1 MDKVAVVGFINRIKC
16 FPTFLITVVLVD
28 GKYYSRWPMPGD
40 ELILILDVQKE
51 EDLEDP
57 NYWKDTSS
65 RLLDLTR
72 DEFAFAYSRELVIIG
87 TAEELIREM
96 QKQWEI
102 KVLPQE
108 ALDELGLIIS
118 ELKNSPK
125 SQHYFK

>member
-1 MDKVAVVGFINRIKC
+1 MDKVAIIGFVNRIKR

-51 EDLEDP
+51 EDLADH

-65 RLLDLTR
+65 RLLDLER
-72 DEFAFAYSRELVIIG
+72 DEFVFAFSQEQVIIG

-96 QKQWEI
+96 QKQLEI
-102 KVLPQE
+102 KVLPQDV
-108 ALDELGLIIS
+108 LDELDLTIS
-118 ELKNSPK
+118 ELKNSRK